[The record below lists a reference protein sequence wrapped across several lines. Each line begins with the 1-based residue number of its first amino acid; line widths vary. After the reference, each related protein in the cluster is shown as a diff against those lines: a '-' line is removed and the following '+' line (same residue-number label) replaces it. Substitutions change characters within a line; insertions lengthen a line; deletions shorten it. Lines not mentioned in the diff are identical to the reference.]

1 MTIPGHHDMVKMI
14 PRRIMGD
21 CGKLSA
27 QHALTT
33 DAHQGRLTEML
44 SNFTTKKPDKEIAP
58 VNLAAATQTM
68 APPALPPAAQPM
80 MQPRAVS
87 NVAPRLGDRVQPSVI
102 GPDLTILGNLVSKGE
117 VQVDG
122 EVQGDLHGSHIV
134 VGEKAKITGSIVAE
148 EVVVRGHV
156 MGSIR
161 GKKVMLQASSHVDGD
176 IYHQTLSI
184 ETGAFFEGKSR
195 RSEDPTAGVTRP
207 EVSGGAG
214 SLLLPVPANS

>member
-1 MTIPGHHDMVKMI
+1 
-14 PRRIMGD
+14 
-21 CGKLSA
+21 
-27 QHALTT
+27 
-33 DAHQGRLTEML
+33 ML

-58 VNLAAATQTM
+58 VNLAAATPTM
-68 APPALPPAAQPM
+68 APPALPPAAAPVP
-80 MQPRAVS
+80 PRPVAS
-87 NVAPRLGDRVQPSVI
+87 APRPGDRVQPSVI

-161 GKKVMLQASSHVDGD
+161 GKKVMLQSSSHVDGD

-207 EVSGGAG
+207 EVSSGGAG
-214 SLLLPVPANS
+214 SMLLPIPANS

>member
-1 MTIPGHHDMVKMI
+1 
-14 PRRIMGD
+14 
-21 CGKLSA
+21 
-27 QHALTT
+27 
-33 DAHQGRLTEML
+33 ML

-68 APPALPPAAQPM
+68 APPALPPAAAPI
-80 MQPRAVS
+80 QPRAVA
-87 NVAPRLGDRVQPSVI
+87 NVAPRLGDRIQPSVI

-161 GKKVMLQASSHVDGD
+161 GKKVMLQSSSHVDGD

-207 EVSGGAG
+207 EVSSGGAG
-214 SLLLPVPANS
+214 SMLLPIPANS